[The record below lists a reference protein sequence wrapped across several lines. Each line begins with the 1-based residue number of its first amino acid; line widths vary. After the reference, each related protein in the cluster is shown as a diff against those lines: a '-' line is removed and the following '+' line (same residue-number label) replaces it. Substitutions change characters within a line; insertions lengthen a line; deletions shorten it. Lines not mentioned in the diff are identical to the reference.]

1 MNRCMIGFGGTQNTV
16 GVCSIDRMKF
26 STPPIPAKGLCACV
40 VRTNRVNNMSDDES
54 QNEEAEKTETIVS
67 ENSDESSNADAMK
80 NRFKLIEG
88 EEVLLT
94 KSPSPLGFM
103 GMYFLGIIVFT
114 VHLVFWK
121 PDSLLNDNSGGFA
134 KFLVWVMGLGGSK
147 LPFGFVLVM
156 ATVTWFNRMLNTST
170 SGKWVTIW
178 LLLATLAPVLI
189 QLDGLIALIRDLFS
203 DADVEPFLGLKYNF
217 LVAGLVLTFTY
228 WALVFYYQ
236 RSFDYAITSN
246 AVIFKHSF
254 LLSRAHRRIL
264 FDRISEVQV
273 ERTPFGTMT
282 GFATLTILT
291 DSGVGIVEE
300 SVGGSVGVSPN
311 LPEKADDTSVEKAGK
326 GLLKSFFALMFYQRT
341 IRTVR
346 PDPKHCFYKIRGWE
360 DTKTLLNE
368 MHKKHSQSTKLDN
381 LADILTQANEGQE

>member
-1 MNRCMIGFGGTQNTV
+1 
-16 GVCSIDRMKF
+16 
-26 STPPIPAKGLCACV
+26 
-40 VRTNRVNNMSDDES
+40 MSDDEVQS
-54 QNEEAEKTETIVS
+54 EEPEGVDVDTQEKAEVLTNEE
-67 ENSDESSNADAMK
+67 AMK

-94 KSPSPLGFM
+94 KSPSPVGFM
-103 GMYFLGIIVFT
+103 NMYVLGLIVFG
-114 VHLVFWK
+114 VHMLFWK
-121 PDSLLNDNSGGFA
+121 PDALLNENSGGFA
-134 KFLVWVMGLGGSK
+134 KFIVWVMGLGGSK

-156 ATVTWFNRMLNTST
+156 ATLTWFNRMMNTST
-170 SGKWVTIW
+170 SGKWVTVW
-178 LLLATLAPVLI
+178 LLLATLLPVLI
-189 QLDGLIALIRDLFS
+189 QIDGLIALIRDVFS
-203 DADVEPFLGLKYNF
+203 DADVEPFLGWQYNF
-217 LVAGLVLTFTY
+217 LISGLALTLSY

-246 AVIFKHSF
+246 AVIFKHAF

-311 LPEKADDTSVEKAGK
+311 LSENENDTSVEKAGK
-326 GLLKSFFALMFYQRT
+326 GFLRSFFALMFYQRT
-341 IRTVR
+341 IKTVR

-381 LADILTQANEGQE
+381 LAEILTQQNEGQE

>member
-1 MNRCMIGFGGTQNTV
+1 
-16 GVCSIDRMKF
+16 
-26 STPPIPAKGLCACV
+26 
-40 VRTNRVNNMSDDES
+40 MSD
-54 QNEEAEKTETIVS
+54 EEAQTEEPEGVDVDTQQKTEGPT
-67 ENSDESSNADAMK
+67 NDEAMK

-94 KSPSPLGFM
+94 KSPSPVGFM
-103 GMYFLGIIVFT
+103 SMYVLGLLVFG
-114 VHLVFWK
+114 VHLLFWK

-134 KFLVWVMGLGGSK
+134 KFIVWVMELGGSK

-156 ATVTWFNRMLNTST
+156 ATITWFNRMLNTST
-170 SGKWVTIW
+170 SGKWVTVW
-178 LLLATLAPVLI
+178 LLLATLLPVLI
-189 QLDGLIALIRDLFS
+189 QIDGLIALVRDLFS
-203 DADVEPFLGLKYNF
+203 DADVEPFLGWKYNF
-217 LVAGLVLTFTY
+217 LISGLALTLSY

-246 AVIFKHSF
+246 AVIFKHAF

-300 SVGGSVGVSPN
+300 SV
-311 LPEKADDTSVEKAGK
+311 
-326 GLLKSFFALMFYQRT
+326 
-341 IRTVR
+341 
-346 PDPKHCFYKIRGWE
+346 
-360 DTKTLLNE
+360 
-368 MHKKHSQSTKLDN
+368 
-381 LADILTQANEGQE
+381 

>member
-1 MNRCMIGFGGTQNTV
+1 
-16 GVCSIDRMKF
+16 
-26 STPPIPAKGLCACV
+26 
-40 VRTNRVNNMSDDES
+40 MSGDEV
-54 QNEEAEKTETIVS
+54 EAQETETTEV
-67 ENSDESSNADAMK
+67 EGPKTADDSSSQEAMK

-103 GMYFLGIIVFT
+103 GMYMLGLIVFV
-114 VHLVFWK
+114 VHMIFWK
-121 PDSLLNDNSGGFA
+121 PDSLLNEDSGGFT
-134 KFLVWVMGLGGSK
+134 KFVVWVMELGGSK
-147 LPFGFVLVM
+147 FPFGFVVVM
-156 ATVTWFNRMLNTST
+156 ATVTWFNRMMNTST
-170 SGKWVTIW
+170 SGRWVTMW

-189 QLDGLIALIRDLFS
+189 QIDGLIALVRDVFS
-203 DADVEPFLGLKYNF
+203 DADVEPFLGFEYNF
-217 LVAGLVLTFTY
+217 LISGVVLTLTY

-300 SVGGSVGVSPN
+300 SVGGSIGVSPN
-311 LPEKADDTSVEKAGK
+311 LPEKQDDTSVEKAGK
-326 GLLKSFFALMFYQRT
+326 SLLKSFFALMFYQRT

-381 LADILTQANEGQE
+381 LADILTQQSEGQE

>member
-1 MNRCMIGFGGTQNTV
+1 
-16 GVCSIDRMKF
+16 
-26 STPPIPAKGLCACV
+26 
-40 VRTNRVNNMSDDES
+40 MSDDADS
-54 QNEEAEKTETIVS
+54 GQGEEEVQTEEPNQAKAEA
-67 ENSDESSNADAMK
+67 DASSNQEAMK
-80 NRFKLIEG
+80 ARFKLIEG

-94 KSPSPLGFM
+94 KAPSPLGFM
-103 GMYFLGIIVFT
+103 SMYILGLIVFL
-114 VHLVFWK
+114 VHMVFWK
-121 PDSLLNDNSGGFA
+121 PDSLLNEDSGGFA
-134 KFLVWVMGLGGSK
+134 KFIVWVMGLGGSK
-147 LPFGFVLVM
+147 LPFGFVIVM
-156 ATVTWFNRMLNTST
+156 AIITWFNRMMNTST

-189 QLDGLIALIRDLFS
+189 QIDGFIALVRDLFS
-203 DADVEPFLGLKYNF
+203 DADVEPFLGLQYNF
-217 LVAGLVLTFTY
+217 LYSGIVLTFTY

-264 FDRISEVQV
+264 FDRISEIQV

-291 DSGVGIVEE
+291 DSGIGIVEE

-311 LPEKADDTSVEKAGK
+311 LPEKQDDTSVEKAGK
-326 GLLKSFFALMFYQRT
+326 SLLKSFFALMFYQRT

-368 MHKKHSQSTKLDN
+368 MHKKHSQSTKLDT
-381 LADILTQANEGQE
+381 LAEILTQQNEGQE

>member
-1 MNRCMIGFGGTQNTV
+1 MR
-16 GVCSIDRMKF
+16 
-26 STPPIPAKGLCACV
+26 
-40 VRTNRVNNMSDDES
+40 SD
-54 QNEEAEKTETIVS
+54 EAENSEPEVS
-67 ENSDESSNADAMK
+67 EASKNTSDEEAMK
-80 NRFKLIEG
+80 NRFKLIAG

-94 KSPSPLGFM
+94 KSPSPVGFM
-103 GMYFLGIIVFT
+103 SMYMLGLIVFGI
-114 VHLVFWK
+114 HMLFWR
-121 PDSLLNDNSGGFA
+121 PDSLLNEDSGGLEI
-134 KFLVWVMGLGGSK
+134 FLFWVMGLGGSK
-147 LPFGFVLVM
+147 LPLGFVLVM
-156 ATVTWFNRMLNTST
+156 ATLTWFNRMLNTST
-170 SGKWVTIW
+170 SGRWVTVW
-178 LLLATLAPVLI
+178 LLLATLLPVLI
-189 QLDGLIALIRDLFS
+189 QIDGLIALVRDLFS
-203 DADVEPFLGLKYNF
+203 DADIEPFLGWEYNF
-217 LVAGLVLTFTY
+217 LISGLALTLTY

-246 AVIFKHSF
+246 AVIFKHAF
-254 LLSRAHRRIL
+254 LLSRSHRRIL

-300 SVGGSVGVSPN
+300 SVGGSVGISPN
-311 LPEKADDTSVEKAGK
+311 LPEKEDDTNAEKAGK
-326 GLLKSFFALMFYQRT
+326 SLLKSFFALMFYQRT

-381 LADILTQANEGQE
+381 LADILMEQNEGKE

>member
-1 MNRCMIGFGGTQNTV
+1 
-16 GVCSIDRMKF
+16 
-26 STPPIPAKGLCACV
+26 
-40 VRTNRVNNMSDDES
+40 MSDDADGG
-54 QNEEAEKTETIVS
+54 QGEEEIQAEEPDQTKVEADTVS
-67 ENSDESSNADAMK
+67 NQEAMK
-80 NRFKLIEG
+80 VRFKLIEG

-94 KSPSPLGFM
+94 KAPSPLGFM
-103 GMYFLGIIVFT
+103 SMYMLGLIVFM
-114 VHLVFWK
+114 VHMVFWK
-121 PDSLLNDNSGGFA
+121 PDSLLSDDSGGFA
-134 KFLVWVMGLGGSK
+134 KFIVWVMELGGSK

-156 ATVTWFNRMLNTST
+156 ATITWFNRMMNTST
-170 SGKWVTIW
+170 SGKWVTTW

-189 QLDGLIALIRDLFS
+189 QIDGFIALVRDLFS
-203 DADVEPFLGLKYNF
+203 DTDVEPFLGFKYNF
-217 LVAGLVLTFTY
+217 LWAGIALTATY

-254 LLSRAHRRIL
+254 LLSRSHRRIL

-273 ERTPFGTMT
+273 ERTPVGTMT

-311 LPEKADDTSVEKAGK
+311 LPDNQDDTSAEKAGK
-326 GLLKSFFALMFYQRT
+326 SLLRSFFALMFYQRT

-368 MHKKHSQSTKLDN
+368 MHKQHSQSTKLDN
-381 LADILTQANEGQE
+381 LAEILTQQNEGQE

>member
-1 MNRCMIGFGGTQNTV
+1 MSEDTEPTEEQN
-16 GVCSIDRMKF
+16 IQ
-26 STPPIPAKGLCACV
+26 
-40 VRTNRVNNMSDDES
+40 SDTSEKS
-54 QNEEAEKTETIVS
+54 EANDQE
-67 ENSDESSNADAMK
+67 AMK

-88 EEVLLT
+88 EEVLHT
-94 KSPSPLGFM
+94 KRPSGVGFLNMYLLGLLV
-103 GMYFLGIIVFT
+103 LG
-114 VHLVFWK
+114 VHLIFWK
-121 PDSLLNDNSGGFA
+121 PTMLLNEESGGFA
-134 KFLVWVMGLGGSK
+134 KLIVKFMELGGTN

-156 ATVTWFNRMLNTST
+156 ATITWFNRMLNTST

-178 LLLATLAPVLI
+178 LLIATILPVLI
-189 QLDGLIALIRDLFS
+189 QIDGLIAFIRETLLG
-203 DADVEPFLGLKYNF
+203 ADEVDRFLGFDYNF
-217 LVAGLVLTFTY
+217 LIAGIGFTVAFWG
-228 WALVFYYQ
+228 LVFYYQ

-246 AVIFKHSF
+246 AIIFKHAF

-273 ERTPFGTMT
+273 ERTPMGTIT

-300 SVGGSVGVSPN
+300 SMGGSVGISPN
-311 LPEKADDTSVEKAGK
+311 VSSNENDSSVEKAGK
-326 GLLKSFFALMFYQRT
+326 GFIRSFFALLFYQRT

-368 MHKKHSQSTKLDN
+368 MHKKHSQSTKLDT
-381 LADILTQANEGQE
+381 LADILTQEEGQD